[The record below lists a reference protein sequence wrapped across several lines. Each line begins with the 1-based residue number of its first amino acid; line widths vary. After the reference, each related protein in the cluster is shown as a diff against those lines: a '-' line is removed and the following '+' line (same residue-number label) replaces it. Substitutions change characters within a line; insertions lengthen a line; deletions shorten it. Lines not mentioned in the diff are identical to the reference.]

1 MKKYRVEFEF
11 MYAEPDISDGKC
23 HMDYLDNKGE
33 GFTFEEAERIACEV
47 RASNILDV
55 KWAEVVE
62 MEG

>member
-11 MYAEPDISDGKC
+11 MYAEPDISDGKR

-33 GFTFEEAERIACEV
+33 GFNFEEAERIACEV
-47 RASNILDV
+47 RASNVLDV

-62 MEG
+62 MEV